1 MTQTTD
7 TSVRLGGLSQPRQ
20 RAEEAPRGSPS
31 SSSHHSGSA
40 ARTSATPNAKV
51 QEKVLFTG
59 TTSGDYDT
67 AVAVDDIQIH
77 EESCLPAGSCQ
88 FEEDFCNWR
97 NSANYSGAMQWYRN
111 SGATMTPGGPSVDH
125 TRNTELGIYLLLDSQ
140 DLSVLQNGYLDS
152 ELLSYGP
159 DICFRMFYQMAQGS
173 DAKIDLWVKDLSKV
187 IVHKQTISASEKSE
201 WTLFQQDMKNLPS
214 TYRIRISGHPG
225 KLRKS
230 DIAIDDIEVFA
241 GKCSDGP
248 LLTTDV
254 TTSTSAHSTES
265 TPRTLAPETS
275 PTSEATTAEAP
286 TMGSSPASVETVTP
300 PTARCG
306 LGEFD
311 CRDDEHCIPLG
322 LLCDGVRD
330 CPNGLD
336 EKCGG
341 RNQCEETLAFC
352 PSGSPDWCINRN
364 FLCDGH
370 NDCSDGSDETV
381 CGSCPASFCLN
392 GGHCNVLA
400 AGERPKCTCPDT
412 ASGERCELVA
422 GSSAELHNHS
432 SAATAWSIAV
442 PVVLILVGVVIIG
455 FLYHRRRRT
464 LLLLPLIELTELADR
479 IMEVS
484 GATIGATQQSPD
496 LVSDIAE
503 LRREVQN
510 LTTIVSEL
518 RRESRDHAQSSQQHS
533 GRPRYDDS
541 FETTLQARSRGVESV
556 RYTPTS

>member
-1 MTQTTD
+1 MTW
-7 TSVRLGGLSQPRQ
+7 V
-20 RAEEAPRGSPS
+20 
-31 SSSHHSGSA
+31 SGSVNLLGHQGPLA
-40 ARTSATPNAKV
+40 
-51 QEKVLFTG
+51 VLFTG
-59 TTSGDYDT
+59 TTSGDHDT

-97 NSANYSGAMQWYRN
+97 NSANHSGEMQWYRN

-125 TRNTELGIYLLLDSQ
+125 TQNTEGGIYLLLDSQ

-159 DICFRMFYQMAQGS
+159 DACFRMFYQMTQGS

-187 IVHKQTISASEKSE
+187 IVHKQTISAPEKSK
-201 WTLFQQDMKNLPS
+201 WTLFKQDIKNLPS
-214 TYRIRISGHPG
+214 IYRIRISGHPG

-230 DIAIDDIEVFA
+230 DVAIDDIEVFA

-248 LLTTDV
+248 LPTSDV
-254 TTSTSAHSTES
+254 PATASAHPTES
-265 TPRTLAPETS
+265 TPRTLAPPETS
-275 PTSEATTAEAP
+275 PPSETTTAEPP
-286 TMGSSPASVETVTP
+286 TMGSSTASVETVTP

-306 LGEFD
+306 PGEFD
-311 CRDDEHCIPLG
+311 CRDDKHCVPLG

-330 CPNGLD
+330 CLNGLD

-341 RNQCEETLAFC
+341 RNQCEKTLAFC

-400 AGERPKCTCPDT
+400 AGERPTCTCPDT

-422 GSSAELHNHS
+422 GSSAELQIHS
-432 SAATAWSIAV
+432 SAATAWAIAV
-442 PVVLILVGVVIIG
+442 PVVLLCVGVVIIG
-455 FLYHRRRRT
+455 FHYHRRRRT
-464 LLLLPLIELTELADR
+464 LLSAPVFLNNPSYDAASDEAR
-479 IMEVS
+479 I
-484 GATIGATQQSPD
+484 
-496 LVSDIAE
+496 
-503 LRREVQN
+503 
-510 LTTIVSEL
+510 
-518 RRESRDHAQSSQQHS
+518 
-533 GRPRYDDS
+533 
-541 FETTLQARSRGVESV
+541 
-556 RYTPTS
+556 